1 MEVQVENHGSDV
13 DLKLVLVWFLALS
26 YRFSNLVSIFHF
38 KGNVYMYI
46 HFLNDKLFEKLLH
59 TSPFCYSIAKG
70 LATCRLGGVI
80 SAQIVL
86 F

>member
-1 MEVQVENHGSDV
+1 M
-13 DLKLVLVWFLALS
+13 VLVLS

-46 HFLNDKLFEKLLH
+46 HFLNHNLFENRCMH
-59 TSPFCYSIAKG
+59 IPFSFSIAKG
-70 LATCRLGGVI
+70 LAMFRLGGVI
-80 SAQIVL
+80 STQKVL